1 MHLRLSS
8 IKVFEIRRE
17 LRLDSFFS
25 RLNMSTTVTMIGEVP
40 IFELLDAEERE
51 ALAQM
56 MDNREYNAGETIFHY
71 GDAGGHIFILR
82 NGRVELFVESTD
94 GEKIILAE
102 NERGDVIGE
111 LSFLD
116 GGPRTATAL
125 AREDTQVLTMD
136 RERLLEFIDKHPHAA
151 MDLLTVVGRRLR
163 HTDDLLRTRV
173 SRNLNVEEQERMTLG
188 QRVADKVATFGGSW
202 PFIFIFGGI
211 LLFWVLLNSTALLA
225 RHFDPYPYILLNLFL
240 SMLAAVQAPVI
251 MMSQNRQS
259 AKDRLKGDLDYEVNL
274 KAELEVAQLHRKV
287 DNLYERLEEHWA
299 RVEAQNRH

>member
-1 MHLRLSS
+1 
-8 IKVFEIRRE
+8 
-17 LRLDSFFS
+17 
-25 RLNMSTTVTMIGEVP
+25 
-40 IFELLDAEERE
+40 
-51 ALAQM
+51 
-56 MDNREYNAGETIFHY
+56 MDCRDYKAGETIFRY

-82 NGRVELFVESTD
+82 SGRVELFVESND
-94 GEKIILAE
+94 GEKIILAD

-136 RERLLEFIDKHPHAA
+136 RERLLDFIDKHPHAA

-173 SRNLNVEEQERMTLG
+173 SRNLNVEEEERMTLG
-188 QRVADKVATFGGSW
+188 QRVADKVASFGGSW
-202 PFIFIFGGI
+202 PFI
-211 LLFWVLLNSTALLA
+211 LLFGLIMLVWVLLNSTALLSH
-225 RHFDPYPYILLNLFL
+225 HFDPYPYILLNLFL
-240 SMLAAVQAPVI
+240 SMIAAIQAPVI
-251 MMSQNRQS
+251 MMSQNRQA

>member
-1 MHLRLSS
+1 
-8 IKVFEIRRE
+8 
-17 LRLDSFFS
+17 
-25 RLNMSTTVTMIGEVP
+25 MSTTVTMIGEVP

-56 MDNREYNAGETIFHY
+56 MDSRDYKAGETIFHY

-94 GEKIILAE
+94 GEKILLAE

-116 GGPRTATAL
+116 GGTRTATAL

-136 RERLLEFIDKHPHAA
+136 RERLLDFIDKHPHAA

-173 SRNLNVEEQERMTLG
+173 SRNLNVEEEERMTLG

-211 LLFWVLLNSTALLA
+211 MLFWVLLNSTVLFS

-240 SMLAAVQAPVI
+240 SMLAAIQAPVI

-259 AKDRLKGDLDYEVNL
+259 SKDRLKGDLDYEVNL

-299 RVEAQNRH
+299 RVEAQNRR